1 MQVIG
6 HGTSSL
12 VRALTAPTVTIAG
25 SSKEG
30 RKGNHDNG
38 ESTLVQ
44 TASSVVHAHVAIFPK
59 LKFLG
64 LTELKFSE
72 GKHTS
77 VILFDVFE
85 RGLQQRIAASGAPL
99 ELLRISCCNIST
111 EHANDL
117 EKLVQEIH
125 WDEDEDLI
133 DGSEDF
139 DHYEP
144 YYLFYDPG
152 EDFFL
157 GHGTAPRDRDS
168 DGWDD

>member
-1 MQVIG
+1 MGQVALCEP
-6 HGTSSL
+6 SL
-12 VRALTAPTVTIAG
+12 LQRSQILDPA
-25 SSKEG
+25 
-30 RKGNHDNG
+30 KGKHDNR
-38 ESTLVQ
+38 ESAL
-44 TASSVVHAHVAIFPK
+44 VHAHAAIFPK

-64 LTELKFSE
+64 LTELNFSE
-72 GKHTS
+72 GKNPS
-77 VILFDVFE
+77 GILFDVFE
-85 RGLQQRIAASGAPL
+85 RGLQQRIAASGAPSK
-99 ELLRISCCNIST
+99 LLRISCCNIST
-111 EHANDL
+111 EHANGL
-117 EKLVQEIH
+117 QKLAQEIH

-144 YYLFYDPG
+144 CLFYDPG